1 LVSTYRKI
9 KLTRQ
14 SRSTFAQN
22 RKRIKVRECRENY
35 LKGVVRWIFSRHNI
49 ITLIP
54 GKTHPFIRAK
64 KEAIFPKILAK
75 TYPHSRK
82 RSVEIFQLSVK
93 VSPPDDTMQRIFRNF
108 EEFSLHSSE
117 NYYVIGGRGG
127 VTSSAFPSHFD
138 FTDKPFP
145 KQGKLVGC
153 RYLGKYWSVLVPV
166 KRNVFLGMT
175 TTCYVGEKI
184 HRTIPVKTREIW

>member
-82 RSVEIFQLSVK
+82 RSVEIFQLSVQ
-93 VSPPDDTMQRIFRNF
+93 VS
-108 EEFSLHSSE
+108 
-117 NYYVIGGRGG
+117 
-127 VTSSAFPSHFD
+127 SSAFPSHFD

-184 HRTIPVKTREIW
+184 HRTIPVKTREI